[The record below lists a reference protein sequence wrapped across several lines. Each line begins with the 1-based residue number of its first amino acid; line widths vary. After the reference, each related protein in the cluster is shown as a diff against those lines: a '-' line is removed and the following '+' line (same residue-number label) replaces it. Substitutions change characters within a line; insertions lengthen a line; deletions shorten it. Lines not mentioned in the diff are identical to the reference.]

1 MHLVAKVFDLAI
13 TDHDISSESAK
24 LIGQDSGLARVHAL
38 NRLID
43 RLLLLHEAQQAGIDA
58 SEDEF
63 DSALLEA
70 LEEPETGLDAG
81 ELPHDVENRIRH
93 RVIIQKHVR
102 QLCDLQ
108 LSVSEDT
115 LKDFYADQAEVFSAP
130 ESVRASHIL
139 IRSDVPDA
147 EARIRDLRQR
157 IHTPQDFFAICEN
170 YSNCLSG
177 ARQGD
182 LGYFARGQMI
192 PEIDSVAFALPPNQ
206 ISDVFSS
213 RFGYHILMVTDH
225 QYPHQ
230 VPFEEIKDSLK
241 ARLIQLQREYYLSH
255 HVGQLRKAFQDQ
267 IQILDSSYT
276 LS

>member
-24 LIGQDSGLARVHAL
+24 LIGKDSGLARVHAL

-58 SEDEF
+58 TEDEF

-70 LEEPETGLDAG
+70 LEEPDTELDPG
-81 ELPHDVENRIRH
+81 ELPQDVENRIRH

-102 QLCDLQ
+102 QLCDLN
-108 LSVSEDT
+108 LFVSDDT
-115 LKDFYADQAEVFSAP
+115 LKDFYADQAEVFNAP

-147 EARIRDLRQR
+147 EARIRELRLR
-157 IHTPQDFFAICEN
+157 INTPQDFFAICES

-192 PEIDSVAFALPPNQ
+192 PEIDSVAFSLAPNQ

-241 ARLIQLQREYYLSH
+241 ARLIQLQREYYLTH
-255 HVGQLRKAFQDQ
+255 HVDQLRKNFQDQ
-267 IQILDSSYT
+267 IQILDSNYT